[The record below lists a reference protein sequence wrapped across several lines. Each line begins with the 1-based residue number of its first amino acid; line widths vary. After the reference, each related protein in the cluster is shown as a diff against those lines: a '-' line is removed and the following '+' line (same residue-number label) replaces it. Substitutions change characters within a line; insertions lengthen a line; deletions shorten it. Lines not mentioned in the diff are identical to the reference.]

1 MTLYILQS
9 DSIHIS
15 LSDSQKIPEEG
26 RTDIIITVLQKKN
39 WSSQKFNQGT
49 LKDLIGFIKRFMSW
63 AVSHV
68 PGSNGLGG
76 TTPSCFF

>member
-1 MTLYILQS
+1 MTLYMLQS

-39 WSSQKFNQGT
+39 TSSQKFNQVNF
-49 LKDLIGFIKRFMSW
+49 KDLIGFIEQFMNWVASHLVGKRG
-63 AVSHV
+63 
-68 PGSNGLGG
+68 PLK
-76 TTPSCFF
+76 SCTK